1 MKKAEITKPNELVV
15 VTGNEIP
22 SAPSNGLVVQVI
34 LMLVHFFDLKSALL
48 RFCSLTLFYK

>member
-34 LMLVHFFDLKSALL
+34 LMLAHFFDLKSALL
-48 RFCSLTLFYK
+48 IFC